1 MILFAYV
8 LIAIFFLGF
17 LTVVTW
23 NEMSWLNV
31 MVVCGLSIMW
41 PITLILLVV
50 RRNELKGG
58 SE

>member
-1 MILFAYV
+1 VILFVYMV
-8 LIAIFFLGF
+8 IAIFFLGF
-17 LTVVTW
+17 LAVVTW
-23 NEMSWLNV
+23 SEMSFLNV
-31 MVVCGLSIMW
+31 LVICGLSIMW